1 MFQITGKF
9 LKEEEQGTC
18 FMEKAYI
25 MVNLTYNHYLVI
37 GLRNI

>member
-1 MFQITGKF
+1 MVQITEKF
-9 LKEEEQGTC
+9 LKEEEDGTC

-37 GLRNI
+37 GIRNI